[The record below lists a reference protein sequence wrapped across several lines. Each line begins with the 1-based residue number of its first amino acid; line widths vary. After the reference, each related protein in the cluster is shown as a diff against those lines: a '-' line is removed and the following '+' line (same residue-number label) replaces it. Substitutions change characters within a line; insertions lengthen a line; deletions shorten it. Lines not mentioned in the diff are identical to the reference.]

1 MVGRCCDAVP
11 RLIIK
16 SCRERSCSNTSTHR
30 HTLSLT
36 TRTHTRQGQ
45 LPQIRLLP
53 AAVEF
58 PPLSPLCA
66 LLSSRTM
73 EWKPLPPQQ
82 PPAAPSSPKSWN
94 LGHTADMSAARGL
107 LAAGS
112 IRKQSTQRSPFS
124 WGSPPALLQ
133 PLQPQRPP
141 TRRYMCM
148 CDMCVCV
155 HCAGRCKK
163 LSSLPEPKLCIVREP
178 RRIEAVRPRKVAA
191 RFAAP
196 PWGRCDRQAHVCVS
210 ASDAR

>member
-1 MVGRCCDAVP
+1 MVGGCCDAVP

-36 TRTHTRQGQ
+36 TRTHTHAKDSS
-45 LPQIRLLP
+45 PKF
-53 AAVEF
+53 ASC
-58 PPLSPLCA
+58 PPLSSFRPSPLCVPCF
-66 LLSSRTM
+66 LLEPWNGSLFLPSS
-73 EWKPLPPQQ
+73 PQR
-82 PPAAPSSPKSWN
+82 PPAAPN
-94 LGHTADMSAARGL
+94 LGTLGTRRTCRLPGASLQRARFGNRAHSAR
-107 LAAGS
+107 
-112 IRKQSTQRSPFS
+112 PFL
-124 WGSPPALLQ
+124 GAPLLQ

>member
-94 LGHTADMSAARGL
+94 LGHPADMSAARGL

-124 WGSPPALLQ
+124 WGSPPATTATTTT
-133 PLQPQRPP
+133 PHPQVHVHVRHVRVCALCGQVQEVVEPP
-141 TRRYMCM
+141 GAKTLHRTRTPSDRSGSPSQSRSQIRGAALGALRSTSPC
-148 CDMCVCV
+148 
-155 HCAGRCKK
+155 
-163 LSSLPEPKLCIVREP
+163 LCFRL
-178 RRIEAVRPRKVAA
+178 
-191 RFAAP
+191 
-196 PWGRCDRQAHVCVS
+196 
-210 ASDAR
+210 